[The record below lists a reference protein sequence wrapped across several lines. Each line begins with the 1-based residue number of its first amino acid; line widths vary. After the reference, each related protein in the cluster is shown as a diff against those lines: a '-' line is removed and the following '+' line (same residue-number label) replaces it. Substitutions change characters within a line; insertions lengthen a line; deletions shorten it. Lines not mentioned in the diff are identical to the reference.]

1 MRVDVCV
8 TNVALIHKNKNEKKK
23 AFLAYNRCMPFCN
36 LDRIDSLQ
44 QQLDGS
50 LKEVE
55 HLKEARERQMKM
67 VCFC

>member
-1 MRVDVCV
+1 MCV
-8 TNVALIHKNKNEKKK
+8 TNVALIQKNKNEKK
-23 AFLAYNRCMPFCN
+23 AFLAYNKCMPFCN